1 MHSGPGNRERSGLF
15 LADLAVQ
22 IALHTARSALA
33 GMASLQC
40 GNLPFDAQA
49 TVFAHGKFVNEALG
63 QNQQR
68 RWLNSF
74 NEGQAYVD

>member
-1 MHSGPGNRERSGLF
+1 
-15 LADLAVQ
+15 
-22 IALHTARSALA
+22 
-33 GMASLQC
+33 MASLQC